1 MLLSWKSMKLP
12 LRQVFRAVSP
22 VPISMTGITRETKA
36 HSTSNSSTRKT
47 VKTMKKTLF
56 MLGLMFTALTL
67 SNCTKTE
74 EQDVVPGKPN
84 ENAFELFATP
94 TRTTTDGMSTSWA
107 AADEINVFHAVAGT
121 EIYVHDT
128 PYDSASGGGTPF
140 TIAAE
145 DLETGRF
152 TGNLAE
158 ALDGAT
164 EYDWYLFYPYSSYIR
179 TPANTN
185 SGYTA
190 IGQQVSSKQVQTG
203 NDNMSHASGAN
214 CPLYG
219 VAKNIPGS
227 QTPDIVMHH
236 LTSILEVVVTNAI
249 GEEITVNEV
258 SIKTANEKIIGTY
271 YVNFAVDPVVYTP
284 SGDKYVDNYAALTV
298 NEGAPIAA
306 GSSAK
311 FYIAI
316 KPFVSAAGESLT
328 LRVSTDKGI
337 CEKSLE
343 LNEGTQFVAG
353 NIKPLKFAFDSAQ
366 TNTSDWVLVT
376 DISEIVAGE
385 YVIVAKTDTNTG
397 LLPSI
402 TTSSAPVYNTSI
414 LIDEENNKIVST
426 VTDEM
431 KWTFSGSTA
440 AMTITNY
447 EGKVLYMTNTNNGVR
462 VGTNS
467 TFQGWVIAA
476 HSDGVANTFSFTSS
490 EPSRFLGVYDNQDWR
505 CYTTIDATNFTNGK
519 GSSKIYLYKSVSNLP
534 ALDAPTGLSVSNDV
548 VSWNAVA
555 NAGSYTVSVGTLSE
569 TVSETSYT
577 YTGAAGVY
585 NVSVVANPAD
595 AASYLPSSAAI
606 LNDIKFGKPALESPV
621 VTIDETTLDG
631 FTASWP
637 AVANAT
643 GYMVDVTSDAEGIN
657 SVGSVA
663 ETPGDP
669 YSITVT
675 GLAEATEYYLHVY
688 AAADGVEYSDSPI
701 VVTRVVTTS
710 STAQQYTD
718 ILVASK
724 FNATSTTYAGFSGVT
739 FTSSAVYAGNNAMTK
754 TGGIQLRSSKSNSGI
769 VTTVSGGKAIK
780 VVVTWESG
788 TASGRTLDIY
798 GSDTPYASATQLY
811 SSTTQGTL
819 LGSIVC
825 GTSTELV
832 IEGNYPYIAMRSKED
847 AMYLTQIEI
856 TWEK

>member
-1 MLLSWKSMKLP
+1 
-12 LRQVFRAVSP
+12 
-22 VPISMTGITRETKA
+22 MTGITRETKA

-121 EIYVHDT
+121 ENYVHDT

-164 EYDWYLFYPYSSYIR
+164 EYDWYVFYPYSSYIK
-179 TPANTN
+179 TPANNVDGGYSTIGHRDDGSMTQNGN
-185 SGYTA
+185 S
-190 IGQQVSSKQVQTG
+190 
-203 NDNMSHASGAN
+203 DMSHVSGEN

-219 VAKNIPGS
+219 IATNVPGS

-236 LTSILEVVVTNAI
+236 LTSVLEVVVTNNAT
-249 GEEITVNEV
+249 EEITV
-258 SIKTANEKIIGTY
+258 SRITFKTANEKIVGRFYIDFSSDNIVYNPHDTY
-271 YVNFAVDPVVYTP
+271 AVNQASLNVT
-284 SGDKYVDNYAALTV
+284 N
-298 NEGAPIAA
+298 GAPIAV
-306 GSSAK
+306 GESAK
-311 FYIAI
+311 FYLAI
-316 KPFVSAAGESLT
+316 KPFTTSDETLT
-328 LRVSTDKGI
+328 LTVTTDKGV
-337 CEKSLE
+337 CEKSIDLTSE
-343 LNEGTQFVAG
+343 TSFVAG
-353 NIKPLKFAFDSAQ
+353 NIKPLNITFDSVQ

-414 LIDEENNKIVST
+414 QIDEENNKIAST

-447 EGKVLYMTNTNNGVR
+447 EGKVLYMTNSNNGVR

-490 EPSRFLGVYDNQDWR
+490 SPSRFLGVYNNQDWR
-505 CYTTIDATNFTNGK
+505 CYTEIDATNFTNGK
-519 GSSKIYLYKSVSNLP
+519 GSSKIYLYKSVSSLP

-555 NAGSYTVSVGTLSE
+555 NAGSYTVSVGTISE

-577 YTGAAGVY
+577 YTGEAGVY
-585 NVSVVANPAD
+585 DVSVVANPAD

-621 VTIDETTLDG
+621 VTIDGTTLDG

-657 SVGSVA
+657 SVGSVT

-669 YSITVT
+669 YKITVT

-688 AAADGVEYSDSPI
+688 AIANEGYTDAP
-701 VVTRVVTTS
+701 VVTTTVTTRS
-710 STAQQYTD
+710 SEVLASATD
-718 ILVASK
+718 ILTVEGLGL
-724 FNATSTTYAGFSGVT
+724 TSGYKNFSNVQL
-739 FTSSAVYAGNNAMTK
+739 TSSAVYAGNAMKSSPNGTV
-754 TGGIQLRSSKSNSGI
+754 QLRSKENSGI
-769 VTTVSGGKAIK
+769 VTTTSGGRATK
-780 VVVTWESG
+780 VVVTWNVAAG
-788 TASGRTLDIY
+788 NDQTATGRTLNIY
-798 GSDTPYASATQLY
+798 GSTTPYTSAADLY
-811 SSTTQGTL
+811 DTSIQGTL
-819 LGSIVC
+819 IGTIVC

-832 IEGNYPYIAMRSKED
+832 ITGDYPYIGLRSD
-847 AMYLTQIEI
+847 DGAMYLNQIEI
-856 TWEK
+856 TWEN